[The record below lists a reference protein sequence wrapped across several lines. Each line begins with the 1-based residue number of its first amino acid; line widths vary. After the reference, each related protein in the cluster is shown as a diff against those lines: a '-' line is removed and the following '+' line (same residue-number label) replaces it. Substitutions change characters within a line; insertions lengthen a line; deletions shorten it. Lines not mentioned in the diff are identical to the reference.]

1 MATVRCPNKS
11 VQMHTAL
18 DVRTKQLIVTEIG
31 LYRATRERRTQQQQM
46 MGGRGAGGVNA
57 FGSKLHNPLS
67 FPPFFVSNPSRTF
80 CLVIL
85 LASAPTDNLHC
96 QTGAAT
102 SGRSVPPYDFKCNR
116 CGLPGHWKKDCPT
129 IGDPAYEKPK
139 PMTGIPVSRTKII
152 SEQEARTSLE
162 GVSQLSDGRYVQCLP
177 SEYVQSL
184 VALSLNSFLP
194 SAIFVQSCI
203 TSVIFVQFSITS
215 ITSDSE
221 EQCVC
226 GNSIQRTVFKGP
238 SFSCLPLVSLLLLS
252 FLFF

>member
-1 MATVRCPNKS
+1 MHLVRSSIIPC
-11 VQMHTAL
+11 HL
-18 DVRTKQLIVTEIG
+18 
-31 LYRATRERRTQQQQM
+31 
-46 MGGRGAGGVNA
+46 
-57 FGSKLHNPLS
+57 
-67 FPPFFVSNPSRTF
+67 PPFLSPISREPLFF

-85 LASAPTDNLHC
+85 LASAPDDNLHC

-184 VALSLNSFLP
+184 VALSLNSLLS

-215 ITSDSE
+215 IISDSE

-252 FLFF
+252 IFFLDFLLHLFCSCCASICFALASATPVHSLRTLLLMY